1 MVLVFLLYS
10 IYYLFFWEYYDVTR
24 YTERLLRLL
33 LKFVL
38 VGGIYGV
45 GFFHFRL
52 RSVSWAL
59 SVWVFIYVLGMLFF
73 LGFGWLE
80 FWQVQYRPMTL
91 LTRSFFNVL
100 VTPTPFVSLLV
111 VGTFQRAAIS

>member
-1 MVLVFLLYS
+1 
-10 IYYLFFWEYYDVTR
+10 
-24 YTERLLRLL
+24 
-33 LKFVL
+33 
-38 VGGIYGV
+38 
-45 GFFHFRL
+45 
-52 RSVSWAL
+52 
-59 SVWVFIYVLGMLFF
+59 MLFF

-111 VGTFQRAAIS
+111 VGTFQRAATS